1 MTESQIND
9 GRSDPDG
16 PGGCPFCGF
25 AGDYRL
31 TMHGIY
37 VTASYSWDAREAE
50 PVAEE
55 DAWGPE
61 PEPEPEPVVEPT
73 PEPTPEPEAVEPT
86 AEEPTEDSEEEAEMA
101 PPGAPH
107 ATSSGP
113 LPPSLVDTDEEE
125 DTAAP

>member
-1 MTESQIND
+1 MRASRWSCCASRYAWASIPTR
-9 GRSDPDG
+9 RSK
-16 PGGCPFCGF
+16 
-25 AGDYRL
+25 A
-31 TMHGIY
+31 
-37 VTASYSWDAREAE
+37 YSWGPRESE

-61 PEPEPEPVVEPT
+61 PEPEPAPVVEPE
-73 PEPTPEPEAVEPT
+73 PEPAPEPEAVEPP
-86 AEEPTEDSEEEAEMA
+86 AEETIERSEDEGEMA

-113 LPPSLVDTDEEE
+113 LPPSLVETGEEE